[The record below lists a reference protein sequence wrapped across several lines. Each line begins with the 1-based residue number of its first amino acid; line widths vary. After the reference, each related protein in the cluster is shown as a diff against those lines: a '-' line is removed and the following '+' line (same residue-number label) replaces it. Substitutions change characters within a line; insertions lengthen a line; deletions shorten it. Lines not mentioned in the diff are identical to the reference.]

1 MKKFFT
7 KAVFFMALAC
17 SANTVNAQSFGN
29 ILSDVA
35 SKVTNSSSTNNGIL
49 SSIGS
54 LITSKLV
61 PTSTQIVGTWAYQE
75 PAVMFTSSNA
85 LKSATSSVISKQI
98 ENKLQT
104 YLTKAGIKKGNM
116 SITFESD
123 KTFYVSKA
131 GKKVATG
138 TYAMSNSEVSLTFKG
153 RKTPCKMTPQL
164 DNGTLVVVTDLT
176 KLKTFL
182 EGIGSNVSQLS
193 TLTSLMKSMDGMKV
207 GIRLSK
213 Q

>member
-1 MKKFFT
+1 MKKIFT
-7 KAVFFMALAC
+7 KAVLLMALVC
-17 SANTVNAQSFGN
+17 SANTAHAQLSD
-29 ILSDVA
+29 ILSNVA
-35 SKVTNSSSTNNGIL
+35 SKVQSSSNGSSNVL
-49 SSIGS
+49 SALGNI
-54 LITSKLV
+54 ITSKLI
-61 PTSTQIVGTWAYQE
+61 PTSSQIVGTWAYQE

-85 LKSATSSVISKQI
+85 LKSTASSVITKQI

-104 YLTKAGIKKGNM
+104 YLDKAGIKKGNM

-123 KTFYVSKA
+123 KTFYVSKG

-138 TYAMSNSEVSLTFKG
+138 TYTMSNSEVSLTFKG

>member
-1 MKKFFT
+1 MKKIFT
-7 KAVFFMALAC
+7 KAVLLMALAC
-17 SANTVNAQSFGN
+17 SANTAHAQ
-29 ILSDVA
+29 LSDILGNVA
-35 SKVTNSSSTNNGIL
+35 SKVQSSSNGSSNVL
-49 SSIGS
+49 SALGNI
-54 LITSKLV
+54 ITSKLI
-61 PTSTQIVGTWAYQE
+61 PTSSQIVGTWAYQE

-85 LKSATSSVISKQI
+85 LKNTASSVVTKQI

-104 YLTKAGIKKGNM
+104 YLNKAGIKKGNM

-123 KTFYVSKA
+123 KTFYVSKG

-138 TYAMSNSEVSLTFKG
+138 TYTMSNSEVSLTFKG

>member
-1 MKKFFT
+1 MKKIFT
-7 KAVFFMALAC
+7 KAVLLMALAC
-17 SANTVNAQSFGN
+17 SANTAHAQ
-29 ILSDVA
+29 LSDILGNVA
-35 SKVTNSSSTNNGIL
+35 SKVQSSSNGSSNVL
-49 SSIGS
+49 SALGNI
-54 LITSKLV
+54 ITSKLI
-61 PTSTQIVGTWAYQE
+61 PTSSQIVGTWAYQE

-85 LKSATSSVISKQI
+85 LKNTASSVVTKQI

-104 YLTKAGIKKGNM
+104 YLNKAGIKKGNM

-153 RKTPCKMTPQL
+153 RKNPCKMTPQL

>member
-1 MKKFFT
+1 MKKIFT
-7 KAVFFMALAC
+7 KAVLLMALAC
-17 SANTVNAQSFGN
+17 SANTAHAQ
-29 ILSDVA
+29 LSDILGNVA
-35 SKVTNSSSTNNGIL
+35 SKVQSSSNGSSNVL
-49 SSIGS
+49 SALGNI
-54 LITSKLV
+54 ITSKLI
-61 PTSTQIVGTWAYQE
+61 PTSSQIVGTWAYQE

-85 LKSATSSVISKQI
+85 LKNTASSVVTKQI

-104 YLTKAGIKKGNM
+104 YLNKAGIKKGNM

-123 KTFYVSKA
+123 KTFYVSKG

-138 TYAMSNSEVSLTFKG
+138 TYTMSNSEVSLTFKG
-153 RKTPCKMTPQL
+153 RKNPCKMTPQL

>member
-1 MKKFFT
+1 MKKIFT
-7 KAVFFMALAC
+7 KAVLLMALAC
-17 SANTVNAQSFGN
+17 SANTAHAQLSN

-35 SKVTNSSSTNNGIL
+35 SKVQSSSNGSNSVL
-49 SSIGS
+49 SSLGNI
-54 LITSKLV
+54 ITSKLI
-61 PTSTQIVGTWAYQE
+61 PTSSQIVGTWAYQE

-85 LKSATSSVISKQI
+85 LKSATSSIVSKQI
-98 ENKLQT
+98 EKKLQT
-104 YLTKAGIKKGNM
+104 YLNKAGIKKGNM

-123 KTFYVSKA
+123 KTFYVSKS

-138 TYAMSNSEVSLTFKG
+138 TYTMSNNEVTLTFKG
-153 RKTPCKMTPQL
+153 RKNPCKMTPQL

-207 GIRLSK
+207 GIRLAK
-213 Q
+213 K

>member
-1 MKKFFT
+1 MKKIFT
-7 KAVFFMALAC
+7 KAVLLMALAC
-17 SANTVNAQSFGN
+17 SANTAHAQ
-29 ILSDVA
+29 LSDILGNVA
-35 SKVTNSSSTNNGIL
+35 SKVQSSSNGSSNVL
-49 SSIGS
+49 SALGNI
-54 LITSKLV
+54 ITSKLI
-61 PTSTQIVGTWAYQE
+61 PTSSQIVGTWAYQE

-85 LKSATSSVISKQI
+85 LKNTASSVVTKQI

-104 YLTKAGIKKGNM
+104 YLNKAGIKKGNM

-123 KTFYVSKA
+123 KTFYVSKG

-138 TYAMSNSEVSLTFKG
+138 TYTMSNSEVSLTFKG

-193 TLTSLMKSMDGMKV
+193 ALTSLMKSMDGMKV

>member
-1 MKKFFT
+1 MKKIFT
-7 KAVFFMALAC
+7 KAVLLMALAC
-17 SANTVNAQSFGN
+17 SANTAHAQ
-29 ILSDVA
+29 LSDILGNVA
-35 SKVTNSSSTNNGIL
+35 SKVQSSSNGSSNVL
-49 SSIGS
+49 SALGNI
-54 LITSKLV
+54 ITSKLI
-61 PTSTQIVGTWAYQE
+61 PTSSQIVGTWAYQE

-85 LKSATSSVISKQI
+85 LKNTASSVVTKQI

-104 YLTKAGIKKGNM
+104 YLNKAGIKKGNM

-123 KTFYVSKA
+123 KTFYVSKG

-153 RKTPCKMTPQL
+153 RKNPCKMTPQL

>member
-1 MKKFFT
+1 MKKIFT
-7 KAVFFMALAC
+7 KAVLLMALAC
-17 SANTVNAQSFGN
+17 SANTAHAQLSD
-29 ILSDVA
+29 ILSNVA
-35 SKVTNSSSTNNGIL
+35 SKVQSSSNGSSNVL
-49 SSIGS
+49 SALGNI
-54 LITSKLV
+54 ITSKLI
-61 PTSTQIVGTWAYQE
+61 PTSSQIVGTWAYQE

-85 LKSATSSVISKQI
+85 LKSTASSVITKQI

-104 YLTKAGIKKGNM
+104 YLDKAGIKKGNM

-123 KTFYVSKA
+123 KTFYVSKG

-138 TYAMSNSEVSLTFKG
+138 TYTMSNSEVSLTFKG